1 MVKWVCVPSQGYN
14 YKQCKFVAKGQHDDF
29 HLEMFEAVL
38 LKLTIYADIGKY
50 PTKITDKIVCR

>member
-29 HLEMFEAVL
+29 HLEMFLGSVVKANDL
-38 LKLTIYADIGKY
+38 
-50 PTKITDKIVCR
+50 CRYWEIPY